1 LGRCSD
7 SISSGPFQPTEFFS
21 DEPKQVR
28 NRFQL
33 VQAITNQF
41 WKNLSKL
48 YFPSLLLRHKWHTSR
63 RNLRVDDVCL
73 LQEESTFRSEWKMA
87 KVVEVY
93 PDKSCNVRNVQVLV
107 RPNQD
112 GTNKYK
118 PYHGYELKRYVSKL
132 LHLVPAEDQDEVDD
146 VEVEKVVLED
156 DFEVKS
162 TILDED
168 DVCDAMAPRVS
179 SSCNSPHVQK

>member
-1 LGRCSD
+1 
-7 SISSGPFQPTEFFS
+7 
-21 DEPKQVR
+21 
-28 NRFQL
+28 
-33 VQAITNQF
+33 
-41 WKNLSKL
+41 
-48 YFPSLLLRHKWHTSR
+48 
-63 RNLRVDDVCL
+63 
-73 LQEESTFRSEWKMA
+73 MA

-132 LHLVPAEDQDEVDD
+132 LHLVSAEDQDE
-146 VEVEKVVLED
+146 VVLED

-179 SSCNSPHVQK
+179 SSCNSPDVQK

>member
-1 LGRCSD
+1 
-7 SISSGPFQPTEFFS
+7 
-21 DEPKQVR
+21 
-28 NRFQL
+28 
-33 VQAITNQF
+33 
-41 WKNLSKL
+41 
-48 YFPSLLLRHKWHTSR
+48 
-63 RNLRVDDVCL
+63 
-73 LQEESTFRSEWKMA
+73 MA

-179 SSCNSPHVQK
+179 SSCNSPDVQK